1 MNLDKID
8 NTIITTLVQN
18 ARTPFRHIAKE
29 LKVSPDTI
37 ANRFEKLNKDK
48 VILGST
54 VVLNPEKIGY
64 ATIVRFGF
72 KIRPTFS
79 SEMLSTIIKI
89 PSIII
94 ATKLMG
100 EFDVIALGVVK
111 NFDHLFTLTETFVQM
126 PNIEK
131 VHVSVW
137 VKTLRLKPEYFII

>member
-8 NTIITTLVQN
+8 NRIISTLVKN
-18 ARTPFRHIAKE
+18 ARTPFRQIAKE
-29 LKVSPDTI
+29 LNVSPDTI
-37 ANRFEKLNKDK
+37 ANRFEKLKKDK

-111 NFDHLFTLTETFVQM
+111 NFDHLFLLTETFVQM

>member
-1 MNLDKID
+1 MDVDNID
-8 NTIITTLVQN
+8 TTIITTLCQN
-18 ARTPFRHIAKE
+18 ARTPFRHIARE
-29 LKVSPDTI
+29 LDVSPDTI
-37 ANRFEKLNKDK
+37 RNHFEKLKKDK
-48 VILGST
+48 LIIGST

-72 KIRPTFS
+72 KVKPTFS

-100 EFDVIALGVVK
+100 EFDLIALGVVK
-111 NFDHLFTLTETFVQM
+111 DFHHLFKLIDTFVKM

-131 VHVSVW
+131 VNVSIW
-137 VKTLRLKPEYFII
+137 VNTLRLKPEYFII

>member
-8 NTIITTLVQN
+8 NRIISTLVKN
-18 ARTPFRHIAKE
+18 ARTPFRQIAKE
-29 LKVSPDTI
+29 LNVSPDTI
-37 ANRFEKLNKDK
+37 ANRFEKLKKDK

-111 NFDHLFTLTETFVQM
+111 NFDHLFILTETFVQM